1 MAEETP
7 IKAEIV
13 SAHIKALGAKSFGNA
28 SIREIRR
35 LVNGIEKDSGERFIR
50 MEMGVPGLKPPAV
63 AIEAEIKALREG
75 CAAQYPDVDGIPS
88 LKFEISRFIKGFID
102 LDIPP
107 RCCLPTTGSMNGSYA
122 SFLVTGKT
130 FREKNS
136 VLFLDPSFPVQR
148 QQAKMLGMSA
158 VGFDVY
164 HYRGEKL
171 EAKLR
176 SELDSGR
183 IAAILYSNP
192 NNPSWI
198 CFTEKEL
205 EIIGRLATEYR
216 VIVIEDLAYFAMDFR
231 RDLATPMKPPFQVS
245 VGKYTDN
252 YILLISSSKSFSYA
266 GQRIGM
272 MAICERL
279 FDANFEGLSLYFPSN
294 NFGHSMVYGAIYA
307 ISAGI
312 THSSQYG
319 LAAILKE
326 VNEGRY
332 NFIEDVKH
340 YGRVAAQVKPI
351 FLENGFHIVYDM
363 DEDKPIADGFYF
375 TVAHPQ
381 YTGEKL
387 VEKLMY
393 YGISAIPLCVTGSTR
408 EGIRAC
414 MSQIS
419 LEQIPVLKQR
429 LAIFKKNH
437 MVND

>member
-1 MAEETP
+1 MQNTP
-7 IKAEIV
+7 IKADV
-13 SAHIKALGAKSFGNA
+13 VASHIKALGLKSLGSA

-35 LVNGIEKDSGERFIR
+35 LVNGIEQESGQQFVH
-50 MEMGVPGLKPPAV
+50 MEMGIPGLNPPAV
-63 AIEAEIKALREG
+63 AIEAEIAALRGG
-75 CAAQYPDVDGIPS
+75 CAARYPDVDGTPD
-88 LKFEISRFIKGFID
+88 LKNQISRFIKGFID
-102 LDIPP
+102 LDISP

-122 SFLVTGKT
+122 SFMVAGKM
-130 FREKNS
+130 FRERNS
-136 VLFLDPSFPVQR
+136 ILFLDPSFPVQR
-148 QQAKMLGMSA
+148 QQAKMLGMPA

-164 HYRGEKL
+164 HHRGAKL

-176 SELDSGR
+176 AELETGR

-198 CFTEKEL
+198 CFTPKEL
-205 EIIGRLATEYR
+205 EIIGRLATEFR
-216 VIVIEDLAYFAMDFR
+216 VVVIEDLAYFAMDFR
-231 RDLATPMKPPFQVS
+231 QDLSQPGKPPFQVS

-272 MAICERL
+272 LAISDKL
-279 FDANFEGLSLYFPSN
+279 FDANFEGLSVYFPSN

-307 ISAGI
+307 MTAGI
-312 THSSQYG
+312 THSAQYG

-332 NFIEDVKH
+332 NFVEQVRH
-340 YGRVAAQVKPI
+340 YGRIAAMVKPV
-351 FLENGFHIVYDM
+351 FLENGFEIVYDR

-375 TVAHPQ
+375 TVSHAG
-381 YTGEKL
+381 YTGEQL

-393 YGISAIPLCVTGSTR
+393 YGVSAIPLSITGSTR

-414 MSQIS
+414 MSLITD
-419 LEQIPVLKQR
+419 EQIPVLRER
-429 LAIFKKNH
+429 LSIFKKNH
-437 MVND
+437 SAVG